1 MAAVGA
7 IGGGSR
13 GPDELQEKIEN
24 GKFLCEVQ
32 WFRIRCELQRD
43 QTDREGEGRSQR
55 LDRQLPP
62 IHMPEVIVYKLHHSD
77 TP

>member
-43 QTDREGEGRSQR
+43 QTDREGKGRGG
-55 LDRQLPP
+55 
-62 IHMPEVIVYKLHHSD
+62 VKG
-77 TP
+77 